1 LPQPKRPTDPP
12 SDPPTAVVLDL
23 QGFDGEE
30 VNGGEVGTMAA
41 TRPPPTPSP
50 ILLQRVWILEEQ
62 GGPGSAAV
70 LAGVGD
76 GGGEAVDPRR
86 ARRRYLVGGEGGSRA
101 SIKLVVVQRRWSRW
115 PTFAEYMERTELP
128 RFGAGSAPKIP
139 RSGAGGAPK
148 IRWGRA

>member
-62 GGPGSAAV
+62 GGLDPRPCSPESGTEEVKLWIRGA
-70 LAGVGD
+70 LAGGI
-76 GGGEAVDPRR
+76 
-86 ARRRYLVGGEGGSRA
+86 S
-101 SIKLVVVQRRWSRW
+101 
-115 PTFAEYMERTELP
+115 
-128 RFGAGSAPKIP
+128 
-139 RSGAGGAPK
+139 
-148 IRWGRA
+148 